1 MPNHNYKCLA
11 SLIYTTKPQERAL
24 GLRWEVMMLNLDL
37 FSRQEN
43 PWTLLKKT
51 YEIIEIPDEL
61 SEMYTS
67 YRHVIRSI

>member
-1 MPNHNYKCLA
+1 M
-11 SLIYTTKPQERAL
+11 S
-24 GLRWEVMMLNLDL
+24 GFLNLPYETARKSFGFEVGSHDAEPRPFLQARKPVDL
-37 FSRQEN
+37 I
-43 PWTLLKKT
+43 KKT

>member
-1 MPNHNYKCLA
+1 M
-11 SLIYTTKPQERAL
+11 S
-24 GLRWEVMMLNLDL
+24 GFLNLHYETARKSFGFELGSHDAEPRLFLQARKPVDL
-37 FSRQEN
+37 IK
-43 PWTLLKKT
+43 KKT

>member
-1 MPNHNYKCLA
+1 MGSHDAEPRPFHQA
-11 SLIYTTKPQERAL
+11 RKP
-24 GLRWEVMMLNLDL
+24 VDL
-37 FSRQEN
+37 M
-43 PWTLLKKT
+43 KKT